1 MTAIACAY
9 RMRAAKELRRKLYKE
24 AKDVGNL
31 QTQLEEMKKKLL
43 MAENKSSEAMGEE
56 VSNLLQRLE
65 DAQNSK
71 TKVEVELAG
80 HMDKNKRL
88 VKEISN
94 LTIELKSARKTI
106 ENLNSRIID
115 GSKNLS

>member
-1 MTAIACAY
+1 
-9 RMRAAKELRRKLYKE
+9 
-24 AKDVGNL
+24 
-31 QTQLEEMKKKLL
+31 

-80 HMDKNKRL
+80 HMDKNKDWSR
-88 VKEISN
+88 N
-94 LTIELKSARKTI
+94 L
-106 ENLNSRIID
+106 
-115 GSKNLS
+115 